1 MSNRTSRLNPLRT
14 KGNQLIPPRIY
25 EARSFIRN
33 VFEGTVIA
41 GSGTEYA
48 AGHRRPHN

>member
-1 MSNRTSRLNPLRT
+1 MSNRTSRLNLLRA
-14 KGNQLIPPRIY
+14 KGNQLIPPRILV
-25 EARSFIRN
+25 ARPFIGN

-48 AGHRRPHN
+48 VGRRRPRN